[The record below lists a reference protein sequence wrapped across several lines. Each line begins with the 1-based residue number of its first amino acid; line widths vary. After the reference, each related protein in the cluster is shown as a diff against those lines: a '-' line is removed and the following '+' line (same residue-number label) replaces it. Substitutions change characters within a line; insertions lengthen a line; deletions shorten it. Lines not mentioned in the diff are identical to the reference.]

1 MSEEILRRLEALEKE
16 NHELRV
22 KVAELEAKL
31 ARYENIDSS
40 NSSKPP
46 SQDYK
51 KKHLPK
57 VKSFRNSGGQ
67 PGHKGSTL
75 QKVEH
80 VDEVIECNPEKCSN
94 CGTGLEIVSAIVVD
108 SKQEIDIPEIKPKV
122 TEYRRMKKVCPTC
135 NQVNLGK
142 YPKHLKSVIQFGALL
157 KSLIIYLN
165 ICHKIPFDRLTQI
178 IKDLLNIKISEGSVE
193 NTLKK
198 ALKQAEINKEEIL
211 KQIKQSIWAQSD
223 ETSIRVDG
231 ENWQL
236 WVWCTK
242 LFSLYVADKSRAYK
256 VIQDNF
262 GEDFQGVLV
271 HDCYAA
277 QNKTPA
283 KAHQHCL
290 AHYQRDLKY
299 CTEVE
304 KCSWSKDMSDFLKR
318 AVRMKEKIWS
328 DNFNPIIKEKIIDI
342 FHQGL
347 TARLQKPPLIT
358 NKFVYQLYK
367 RFLKHSD
374 SVLVFMSYQ
383 DLPSTNNGSE
393 RAIRNAKIHK
403 KISGC
408 FRNPD
413 AAKRHATILSSI
425 ETAKKHGISILSACK
440 SLILGQK
447 LALGG

>member
-1 MSEEILRRLEALEKE
+1 MSQEILDKLNRLEEENKQLKE
-16 NHELRV
+16 E
-22 KVAELEAKL
+22 VAQLKQRL
-31 ARYENIDSS
+31 QRYENLDSS

-51 KKHLPK
+51 KKHLPR

-75 QKVEH
+75 QRVEH
-80 VDEVIECNPEKCSN
+80 VDEIIECKPENCSK
-94 CGTGLEIVSAIVVD
+94 CGTELESVSATVVD
-108 SKQEIDIPEIKPKV
+108 TRQEIDIPEIKPKV
-122 TEYRRMKKVCPTC
+122 TEYRRMKKVCPNCGKTNC
-135 NQVNLGK
+135 GK

-165 ICHKIPFDRLTQI
+165 ICHKIPFERLTQI
-178 IKDLLNIKISEGSVE
+178 IKDLLNIKISEGSIE
-193 NTLKK
+193 NTLQK

-236 WVWCTK
+236 WVWCTNF
-242 LFSLYVADKSRAYK
+242 FSLYVADKSRAYQ
-256 VIQDNF
+256 VIQQNF

-299 CTEVE
+299 CIEVE
-304 KCSWSKDMSDFLKR
+304 KCSWSKEMSNFLKR
-318 AVRMKEKIWS
+318 AIRMKEKIWCE
-328 DNFNPIIKEKIIDI
+328 NFDPILRQEIIKK
-342 FHQGL
+342 FHQIL
-347 TARLQKPPLIT
+347 INRIQRPPLIT
-358 NKFVYQLYK
+358 NKFAYQLYK

-374 SVLVFMSYQ
+374 SILVFMSYQ

-403 KISGC
+403 KVPNS
-408 FRNPD
+408 P
-413 AAKRHATILSSI
+413 
-425 ETAKKHGISILSACK
+425 
-440 SLILGQK
+440 
-447 LALGG
+447 